1 VNLTPKP
8 RFRLTAG
15 IAMFAVGGLVLA
27 GCSGG
32 GEDTATNEEG
42 QTVLTFASWL
52 PTSDQW
58 PEMIALFEEENPDI
72 AIEYTPEAD
81 YVPYIAALDN
91 SILAGETPDVFGI
104 QPGAS
109 FADYADYAMNTDEYA
124 SEWIDG
130 IQETALEQT
139 STDDGVVAVPILT
152 AGSEFYLYNK
162 TLMDELGLALPTD
175 YDSLVQVATAAR
187 DAGYS
192 PFALG
197 AADAWHDNDFFVWLS
212 NQYGDGGDIYS
223 AADGEIPWDSD
234 NLVEAAT
241 TWQNLFEDGVF
252 QDAATTTT
260 TYPSARDDFFL
271 ARKSLAMPTGS
282 WHVGATLS
290 TTTEVPGSAVEN
302 DELGMAPFPSIGD
315 NDSGSTNGVDF
326 ALAINADI
334 DPEKVDAAA
343 AFLEFISVGSGQQ
356 WWVNTLQGFPVATD
370 IQVEIGDDEPALGKE
385 SVTAVTDALADSTF
399 PRKVISEDNA
409 SLETDLG
416 VVLQNIAGGA
426 DPATELATLNQ

>member
-1 VNLTPKP
+1 VNLTTKP
-8 RFRLTAG
+8 RIRLTAG
-15 IAMFAVGGLVLA
+15 IAAATVGALVLA

-32 GEDTATNEEG
+32 ETESATNEDG
-42 QTVLTFASWL
+42 QIVLNFASWL

-72 AIEYTPEAD
+72 AIEYTPASD
-81 YVPYIAALDN
+81 YAPYITELDN
-91 SILAGETPDVFGI
+91 SILADETPDIFGI

-124 SEWIDG
+124 SDWIDG

-139 STDDGVVAVPILT
+139 STDDGVVAVPVLT

-162 TLMDELGLALPTD
+162 TVMDELGLTPPTD
-175 YDSLVQVATAAR
+175 YDSLVAVATAAR
-187 DAGYS
+187 AAGYA

-212 NQYGDGGDIYS
+212 NQFGEGGDIYR
-223 AADGEIPWDSD
+223 AADGEIDWDSES
-234 NLVEAAT
+234 LVEAAT
-241 TWQNLFEDGVF
+241 MWQSLFDDGVF

-260 TYPSARDDFFL
+260 TYPAARDDFFL

-302 DELGMAPFPSIGD
+302 DELGMAAFPSIGD
-315 NDSGSTNGVDF
+315 NDTGSTNGVDF

-334 DPEKVDAAA
+334 DPEKLDAAA
-343 AFLEFISVGSGQQ
+343 QFLEFISVGSGQQ

-370 IQVEIGDDEPALGKE
+370 IQVEIGADEPALGKE
-385 SVTAVTDALADSTF
+385 SVAVVTEALADSEYQ
-399 PRKVISEDNA
+399 RKVASEDNP

-426 DPATELATLNQ
+426 DPATELATLTG